1 MLNKNG
7 ERELAYVVKV
17 NKITPMNA
25 DRLECAHIDG
35 WHCVV
40 GKGEFKEGD
49 LAIYFEIDSKLPE
62 VEPFTSMEFLKSK
75 NYKIKTQKIRGEYSQ
90 GLLVPLAAFVD
101 DFARESAWLA
111 ILNLRIASGED
122 VVGTFLTKELGVT
135 YAVVEDNAR
144 KASSVDKYKKMAQ
157 RKPKLFTKPFA
168 RWMMRREW
176 GRRIMFFFFGRKK
189 DKKSGWPQWVKK
201 TDEERIECCPFYL
214 NDKRSWIATEKLD
227 GTSTTFTL
235 KRGKWPRKNEFYV
248 CSRNVVFDKLDK
260 QCYYENNVY
269 LEMASKYDIE
279 TKMTD
284 MLQKHPEWDWITL
297 QGETYGG
304 GPLGDIQ
311 KNTYDLDEHKLAI
324 FNLVTSDKG
333 RWNSLD
339 MVKYLKEY
347 DIPCV
352 PILSEALVLPSTIEE
367 LRAFVHSAPSTING
381 KMKEGI
387 VFRSL
392 DGIHSFKCVDPEYLI
407 KMH

>member
-75 NYKIKTQKIRGEYSQ
+75 NYKVKTQKIRGEYSQ
-90 GLLVPLAAFVD
+90 GLLVSLSAFNFEVNEGD
-101 DFARESAWLA
+101 
-111 ILNLRIASGED
+111 
-122 VVGTFLTKELGVT
+122 FLTQKLGVT
-135 YAVVEDNAR
+135 YADSNDNTR
-144 KASSVDKYKKMAQ
+144 KAPSVDKYKKMAQ
-157 RKPKLFTKPFA
+157 RRPKLFAKPFA

-176 GRRIMFFFFGRKK
+176 GKKIMFFFFGRKK
-189 DKKSGWPQWVKK
+189 DKKGGWPQWVKK

-248 CSRNVVFDKLDK
+248 CSRNVVFDKPDK

-279 TKMTD
+279 TKMTN

-304 GPLGDIQ
+304 GLLGDIQ

-339 MVKYLKEY
+339 MVKYLKDY